1 MPVFEGVLVEAKSRS
16 VERGRGVARIFF
28 LAAAVVAFNAFG
40 NLSLTWGLRHAAL
53 RLGVNPL
60 GYVEVMLN
68 PFVAAGIALL
78 VLWLLTRMALMSWA
92 DLSFVLPVTSVGYV
106 FSAIL
111 GEVFLREAVS
121 MARWAGIVLIFV
133 GAVLVGVTAKQH
145 AVEEAAS
152 R

>member
-1 MPVFEGVLVEAKSRS
+1 MPIVEEVLVEGTRHPLERRRS
-16 VERGRGVARIFF
+16 VVRTFV
-28 LAAAVVAFNAFG
+28 LAAAVVGFNAFG
-40 NLSLTWGLRHAAL
+40 NLSLTWGLRHVAQ

-106 FSAIL
+106 LSAFL
-111 GEVFLREAVS
+111 GEVFLHEAVS

-133 GAVLVGVTAKQH
+133 GAALVGVTAKQH
-145 AVEEAAS
+145 AAEEAAS
-152 R
+152 